1 MARRALFYALRK
13 SMSESAPRFSR
24 ATSFALV
31 TLAYVLALAAAVG
44 VSRSMG
50 WAVPWKVVLFAD
62 LAATLVVFAFS
73 RALDNSS
80 VYDPYW
86 SVIPPVVA
94 LSIPMCAPSAAPSLR
109 VYLVIAL
116 VSFWG
121 ARLTYNWA
129 KGWTGLDHEDWRY
142 VDLRKK
148 TGPFYWVVSLLGLH
162 SMPTVTVYLGMLP
175 LLFAL
180 GTGSRPLG
188 VLDFVAAAVTLGFT
202 VVEMVADEQLRAFRR
217 ENTEKNITGAIMDRG
232 LWSYCRH
239 PNYLGE
245 IGFWWGVYLFGLAS
259 DPSAWW
265 TGVGALWITVMFA
278 TISIPMIDKRSVT
291 RRPQYAEH
299 MKRLGALIPNPF
311 AK

>member
-1 MARRALFYALRK
+1 MSETAPRYSRTTSFVLVTVAYAL
-13 SMSESAPRFSR
+13 
-24 ATSFALV
+24 ALV
-31 TLAYVLALAAAVG
+31 AAVG
-44 VSRSMG
+44 VSRWMG

-62 LAATLVVFAFS
+62 LAATVVVFAFS
-73 RALDNSS
+73 RALNNSS

-94 LSIPMCAPSAAPSLR
+94 LAIPMCTPSVAPSAR
-109 VYLVIAL
+109 VWLATAL
-116 VSFWG
+116 VFVWG

-129 KGWTGLDHEDWRY
+129 RGWTGLDHEDWRY
-142 VDLRKK
+142 VDLRTK

-175 LLFAL
+175 LFYAL

-202 VVEMVADEQLRAFRR
+202 LVEALADEQLRAFRR
-217 ENTEKNITGAIMDRG
+217 RNAEQGVTGAIMAEG
-232 LWSYCRH
+232 LWKYCRH

-259 DPSAWW
+259 DPSSWW

-278 TISIPMIDKRSVT
+278 TISIPMIDKRSIT

-299 MKRLGALIPNPF
+299 MKRVSALIPNPF